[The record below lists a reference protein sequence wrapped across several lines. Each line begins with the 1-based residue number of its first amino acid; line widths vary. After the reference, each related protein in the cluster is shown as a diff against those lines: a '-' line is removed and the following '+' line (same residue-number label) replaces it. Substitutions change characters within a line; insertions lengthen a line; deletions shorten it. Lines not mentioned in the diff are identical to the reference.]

1 MTRRSSIA
9 ATLTLLL
16 GCSRGDKSGMA
27 NMPGMSDSL
36 PPSSSDSVAGIALSS
51 AQVRHGGIR
60 WEPATVR
67 VWSGGAAARLGSGAA
82 VPGQLAP
89 DEDRTARLGAPARGR
104 VLTVRVSPGDRI
116 AAGQILVTLE
126 SPDAAAAQSDL
137 TKAAAG
143 VTAKRAQAGYAS
155 SARKRAERLLALKA
169 IPRQEYERAIAD
181 DELAQAELTQ
191 AEAELRRTQTT
202 AAALGASDGPDGDIA
217 LRAPRGGVVLERL
230 ALPGTVVEAG
240 TPLVVVTD
248 PSVLWLIVDAPETLI
263 GGFRVGAGLRFTVS
277 AWPADT
283 FSARVSAVGAGLD
296 PDKRTL
302 PVRATVANP
311 SGKLKSAMLAAVE
324 VPLRAGAGGTRGT
337 IPGQDGWVVLPAD
350 AVQLLRG
357 VATVFVVMPDG
368 KGGAHFS
375 TRSVEVG
382 ARSAGRVTITSGVMS
397 GELVVIEGAF
407 AVKSAIEKGRMPE
420 MEM

>member
-1 MTRRSSIA
+1 MTRKSLIA
-9 ATLTLLL
+9 APLAVLLA
-16 GCSRGDKSGMA
+16 CSRGDTSAMA
-27 NMPGMSDSL
+27 NMPGMTDTL
-36 PPSSSDSVAGIALSS
+36 PPSRSDSALAVTLSS
-51 AQVRHGGIR
+51 VQVRHGGIR
-60 WEPATVR
+60 WQPATANSSAGDPVPSR
-67 VWSGGAAARLGSGAA
+67 GSGAA

-137 TKAAAG
+137 SKAAAG
-143 VTAKRAQAGYAS
+143 VTAKRAQASYAS

-191 AEAELRRTQTT
+191 AEAELRRTRTT
-202 AAALGASDGPDGDIA
+202 ASALGASDGPDGDLV

-248 PSVLWLIVDAPETLI
+248 PSVLWLTMDVPETLI
-263 GGFRVGAGLRFTVS
+263 GGLRVGAGLGFTVP
-277 AWPADT
+277 AYPADT
-283 FSARVSAVGAGLD
+283 FTARVTAVGAGLD

-302 PVRATVANP
+302 PVRATVANS
-311 SGKLKSAMLAAVE
+311 SGRLKSAMLAAVQ
-324 VPLRAGAGGTRGT
+324 VPLGAGVGGARGS
-337 IPGQDGWVVLPAD
+337 IPGDSGWVVLPAD

-357 VATVFVVMPDG
+357 LATVFVVMPDG
-368 KGGAHFS
+368 KGGGHFMA
-375 TRSVEVG
+375 RPVEVG
-382 ARSAGRVTITSGVMS
+382 ARTAGRATITGGVRS

-407 AVKSAIEKGRMPE
+407 AVKAAIEKGKMPD

>member
-1 MTRRSSIA
+1 MTRNASIA
-9 ATLTLLL
+9 APFVLLL
-16 GCSRGDKSGMA
+16 ACSRGDKPAMA
-27 NMPGMSDSL
+27 NMPGMSDTL
-36 PPSSSDSVAGIALSS
+36 PPSSSDSVAAVTLSS
-51 AQVRHGGIR
+51 VQVRHGGIR
-60 WEPATVR
+60 WEPATANA
-67 VWSGGAAARLGSGAA
+67 SAGGIDARPGSGVA
-82 VPGQLAP
+82 VPGQLSP

-116 AAGQILVTLE
+116 AAGQTLVTLE

-137 TKAAAG
+137 SKAAAG
-143 VTAKRAQAGYAS
+143 VTAKGAQASYAS

-191 AEAELRRTQTT
+191 AEAELRRARMT
-202 AAALGASDGPDGDIA
+202 AAALGASDAAEGDIA
-217 LRAPRGGVVLERL
+217 LRAPRSGVVLERL

-248 PSVLWLIVDAPETLI
+248 PSVLWLIMDAPETLI
-263 GGFRVGAGLRFTVS
+263 GSLRVGAGLRFTVP
-277 AWPADT
+277 AYPADT
-283 FSARVSAVGAGLD
+283 FTARVTAVGAGLD

-302 PVRATVANP
+302 PVRAIVANA

-324 VPLRAGAGGTRGT
+324 VPLSAGAGGTRGS
-337 IPGQDGWVVLPAD
+337 IPGDSGWVVLPAD

-357 VATVFVVMPDG
+357 VATVFVAVPDG

-375 TRSVEVG
+375 GRAVVVG
-382 ARSAGRVTITSGVMS
+382 ARSAGRATITHGVVS
-397 GELVVIEGAF
+397 GELIVVEGAF
-407 AVKSAIEKGRMPE
+407 AVKSAIEKGRMTE